1 MIRTATRRTAL
12 TPQAKARQLKLLQ
25 ATAER
30 ITRDH
35 YITFIAGITPKV
47 VVFNRSTLKEKRLD
61 LVQAT
66 AVSECC
72 LRWQIGLYALCRSEQ
87 GQDYLKAEVVS
98 LDRPVRQREIHQE
111 LTQMHMAFMRESVNR
126 KHLLTL
132 AWCATTGEPP
142 SNEQFDAMATKLG
155 AWQQLDV
162 AEDIPGGGMGVV
174 EMMAR

>member
-1 MIRTATRRTAL
+1 MIRTATPRTKL

-30 ITRDH
+30 ITRENF
-35 YITFIAGITPKV
+35 IVFIAGITPKV
-47 VVFNRSTLKEKRLD
+47 VVFNRTTLKEKRLD
-61 LVQAT
+61 LVGAT

-87 GQDYLKAEVVS
+87 GQDYLKSEVVS

-111 LTQMHMAFMRESVNR
+111 LTQMHMRFMRESVNR

-132 AWCATTGEPP
+132 AWCATTGEAP
-142 SNEQFDAMATKLG
+142 SSEQFDAMATKLG

-162 AEDIPGGGMGVV
+162 AEQLPGGGMGV
-174 EMMAR
+174 MAR

>member
-1 MIRTATRRTAL
+1 MIRTATRRPAL

-30 ITRDH
+30 ITRENF
-35 YITFIAGITPKV
+35 IVFIAGVTPKV
-47 VVFNRSTLKEKRLD
+47 VVFNHATLKEKRLD
-61 LVQAT
+61 LIQAA

-111 LTQMHMAFMRESVNR
+111 LTQMHMSFMRESVNR

-132 AWCATTGEPP
+132 AWCATTGEAP
-142 SNEQFDAMATKLG
+142 SSEQFDAMATKLG

-162 AEDIPGGGMGVV
+162 AEQLPGGGVGVV